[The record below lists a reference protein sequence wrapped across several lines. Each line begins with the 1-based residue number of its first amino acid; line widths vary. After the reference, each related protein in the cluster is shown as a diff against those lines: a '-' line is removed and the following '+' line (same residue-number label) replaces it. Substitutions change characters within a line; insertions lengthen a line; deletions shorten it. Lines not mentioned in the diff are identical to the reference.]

1 MLVHS
6 GVVTMLDT
14 QVGGNHYSSKSIQP
28 IEYIEA
34 NNLNFHEGNVI
45 KYVTRHRLKNGKEDI
60 EKAIW
65 YLQRILEVEYGDA
78 VHTASVH
85 QHKD

>member
-1 MLVHS
+1 
-6 GVVTMLDT
+6 MLDT
-14 QVGGNHYSSKSIQP
+14 QIGGDHYSVKAVQP

-34 NNLNFHEGNVI
+34 NNLTFHEANVI
-45 KYVTRHRLKNGKEDI
+45 KYVTRHRLKNGREDI

-65 YLQRILEVEYGDA
+65 YLQRILEIEYSD
-78 VHTASVH
+78 TAQPTRTSSLT